1 VRVSWK
7 AASLKRLFSLNGR
20 HQSESRIFGKRKS
33 PVLAGVVSFPLS
45 AIHLWLERNGLLV
58 FLGIPLRIEAQSG
71 AIEPTS
77 RKGVG
82 PGLWWSHEDA
92 SPQMVPVPE
101 PYV

>member
-1 VRVSWK
+1 VESRFPGSGFF
-7 AASLKRLFSLNGR
+7 SLKLLKSGEN
-20 HQSESRIFGKRKS
+20 RIFGKRES
-33 PVLAGVVSFPLS
+33 PVFASVVSFPLV
-45 AIHLWLERNGLLV
+45 AVHLWLEHNGLLV